1 VKERKRVK
9 ERESKYQDFIIKN
22 IINILEKNIAKT
34 NINKSSHW
42 KKYLNKE
49 AVFKDPHNF
58 LGFGS
63 FTKIN
68 YKSIFHYI
76 FQLLIFGINF
86 FNTPSYK
93 LYKKLFDKIKR
104 QIDIDTVRHIF
115 TFEKLKYLNP
125 KRICIIGDGKLNG
138 VLGAHLTFPKAII
151 FSVNLT
157 ETLINDLYIL
167 DMCEIN
173 LKHSIKLVENEN
185 DNLDDRRLYIVPSNL
200 KNFLKDKKIDLFIN
214 IASFQEMTV
223 DEIYNYFE
231 IIKYEGSKLYCCNRE
246 YKKLVGGEEIYFD
259 KYPWKGVKFKYFWE
273 NCPWHRK
280 YYTFRPPF
288 ISSFPNTIHCL
299 VSF

>member
-1 VKERKRVK
+1 VRQ
-9 ERESKYQDFIIKN
+9 RENKYQDFVIKN
-22 IINILEKNIAKT
+22 IINILEKNITKT
-34 NINKSSHW
+34 NINKSSYW
-42 KKYLNKE
+42 KKYLNKDS
-49 AVFKDPHNF
+49 VFKDPYNF

-76 FQLLIFGINF
+76 LQILTFGKNF

-93 LYKKLFDKIKR
+93 LYKNLFDKIKR
-104 QIDIDTVRHIF
+104 QIDNDTVRHIF

-151 FSVNLT
+151 FSVNLS
-157 ETLINDLYIL
+157 ETLINDLFIL
-167 DMCEIN
+167 DKCEIN
-173 LKHSIKLVENEN
+173 LKYSIKLVENEN
-185 DNLDDRRLYIVPSNL
+185 DNLDNSKLYLVPSNL

-223 DEIYNYFE
+223 DEITNYFE
-231 IIKYEGSKLYCCNRE
+231 IIKHEKSKLYCCNRE
-246 YKKLVGGEEIYFD
+246 YKKLPGGEEIYFN
-259 KYPWKGVKFKYFWE
+259 KYPWKEVKLKYFWE
-273 NCPWHRK
+273 KCPWHQK

-288 ISSFPNTIHCL
+288 ISSYPNIIHCL
-299 VSF
+299 VNFDKQWEK